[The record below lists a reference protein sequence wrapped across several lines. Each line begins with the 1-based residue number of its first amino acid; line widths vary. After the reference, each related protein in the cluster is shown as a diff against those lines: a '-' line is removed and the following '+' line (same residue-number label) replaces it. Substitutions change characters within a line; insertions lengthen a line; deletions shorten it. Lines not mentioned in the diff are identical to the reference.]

1 MRARM
6 QAGSPRTGSGSTAA
20 SAPRANRAP
29 PNNNN
34 NNNNAIAG
42 RSNDAPRNARNSNT
56 PASASAAS
64 ASSAPP
70 PLETTNSRS
79 GRKLYQDPADARSRS
94 TFRRTADRTQRLAMA
109 YYINDGTSSDVG
121 GVASGFSNFESSFG
135 LTNGVVGSNGSSV

>member
-1 MRARM
+1 MA
-6 QAGSPRTGSGSTAA
+6 QQNTP
-20 SAPRANRAP
+20 PRANRAP
-29 PNNNN
+29 PN

-42 RSNDAPRNARNSNT
+42 RSNDAPRKTRNSNT
-56 PASASAAS
+56 TTAAASASAAS
-64 ASSAPP
+64 SAAA
-70 PLETTNSRS
+70 PLKTTNSRS

-109 YYINDGTSSDVG
+109 YYIDDGTSSDVG